1 MNWKWVIKNYVFKN
15 YMFQNVSLLI
25 QLNARRNLEY
35 EEKWKGYRK
44 KNLDEKDKEATFV
57 TVYYDYKQTYLV
69 NILLLEFILK
79 WVL

>member
-1 MNWKWVIKNYVFKN
+1 MSNKKLHVFKN
-15 YMFQNVSLLI
+15 YMFQNVGLLI

-57 TVYYDYKQTYLV
+57 TVYL
-69 NILLLEFILK
+69 
-79 WVL
+79 